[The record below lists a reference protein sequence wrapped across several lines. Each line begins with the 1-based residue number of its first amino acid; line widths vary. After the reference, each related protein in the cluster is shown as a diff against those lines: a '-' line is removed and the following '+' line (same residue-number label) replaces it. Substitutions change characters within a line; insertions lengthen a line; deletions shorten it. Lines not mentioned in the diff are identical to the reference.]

1 MFEDLEI
8 KINQSNLDANV
19 QNSNPTPAPPT
30 PPSPPPTNINPD
42 LDRKSYIDSMKNF
55 ETNHI
60 TKKSPITKSRKKF
73 PIKIFIILIILIA
86 LGTGAFLFKNK
97 ISTIATGLIG
107 QITTKFKKNADT
119 VSLAEPVIDNNIID
133 NNIIEDQ
140 APVIEEEIIE
150 EPAIIA
156 FLDTDSD
163 GLLDIYETIYGSD
176 INQQDT
182 DNDTYKDGEEVIN
195 NYSPIGEGEL
205 SDGKNIFYFAYGS
218 NMNLDTMKSRCG
230 EGNFVGFGGSSL
242 NDYMFYF
249 YDRGFAN
256 IKSSLSQTVKGV
268 LYRINEN
275 CLNSLDQAEGYP
287 NTYQRRIVKISNTL
301 GNFDSWVYI
310 VENDDSVGNPSQS
323 YYDTVVSGA
332 KQYGID
338 DFYIQYITS
347 LSAQ

>member
-8 KINQSNLDANV
+8 KINQNNLDPNV
-19 QNSNPTPAPPT
+19 QKSNPVPT
-30 PPSPPPTNINPD
+30 PPPPSAPTNINSD
-42 LDRKSYIDSMKNF
+42 LDKKSYIDSMKNF
-55 ETNHI
+55 EANHI
-60 TKKSPITKSRKKF
+60 AKEASSTKSRKKF
-73 PIKIFIILIILIA
+73 PIKIFVILIILIA

-97 ISTIATGLIG
+97 ISTIATGLIN
-107 QITTKFKKNADT
+107 QVTTKFKKNTDT
-119 VSLAEPVIDNNIID
+119 VSLAEPAIDNNIID

-150 EPAIIA
+150 EPVIIA
-156 FLDTDSD
+156 FVDTDSD

-176 INQQDT
+176 INQPDT
-182 DNDTYKDGEEVIN
+182 DNDTYKDGEEVLN
-195 NYSPIGEGEL
+195 GYSPTGNEKL

-230 EGNFVGFGGSSL
+230 EGNFVGFSGFSL

-256 IKSSLSQTVKGV
+256 IRSSLSQTVKGV
-268 LYRINEN
+268 LYRINES

-310 VENDDSVGNPSQS
+310 VESDDSVGNPSQE
-323 YYDTVVSGA
+323 YYDTVVRGA

-338 DFYIQYITS
+338 DSYIQYITS